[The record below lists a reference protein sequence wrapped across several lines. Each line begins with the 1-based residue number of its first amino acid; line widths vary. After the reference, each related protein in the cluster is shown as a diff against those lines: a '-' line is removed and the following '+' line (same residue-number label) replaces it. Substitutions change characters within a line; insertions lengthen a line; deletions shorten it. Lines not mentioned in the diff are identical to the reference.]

1 MVLQRRREQHA
12 LSGYNSESVEFWQD
26 EADAVARE
34 EIAICAALNQ
44 METDPA
50 HLAPSHDEDRWA
62 HEAAEAEA
70 AEHAQHAYGVET
82 AHGYDDFHWEE
93 LDHEEPEEHD
103 MHLGPEDWAAIQAM
117 EDAMD
122 EAMDV
127 E

>member
-12 LSGYNSESVEFWQD
+12 LAGYSAESVEFWQD
-26 EADAVARE
+26 EADLARE
-34 EIAICAALNQ
+34 EIALCARLNQ
-44 METDPA
+44 MDTEVG
-50 HLAPSHDEDRWA
+50 HLTPTLEDQWA

-70 AEHAQHAYGVET
+70 AETYVPEYAVET

-93 LDHEEPEEHD
+93 LDNEDEQD